1 MCSFAWHHRVGGLG
15 YAFQTPAPL
24 YPFGL
29 GPSGLRARRRK
40 REQKS
45 FLTLE
50 NWSVGGRQGLLAS
63 LRFRAVLTLAG
74 G

>member
-40 REQKS
+40 RDS
-45 FLTLE
+45 RSLSSHLRT
-50 NWSVGGRQGLLAS
+50 GHGREAGAAGLPEVRGS
-63 LRFRAVLTLAG
+63 LDSC
-74 G
+74 